1 MENGKMLSLH
11 FVSAN
16 QMRIQTQHFECD
28 DFTIYIKVKIH
39 LYLQLSCIYNLAKW
53 NNFYLNS
60 T

>member
-28 DFTIYIKVKIH
+28 DFTIYKSENTSIPTAFLH
-39 LYLQLSCIYNLAKW
+39 LQLSQME
-53 NNFYLNS
+53 
-60 T
+60 